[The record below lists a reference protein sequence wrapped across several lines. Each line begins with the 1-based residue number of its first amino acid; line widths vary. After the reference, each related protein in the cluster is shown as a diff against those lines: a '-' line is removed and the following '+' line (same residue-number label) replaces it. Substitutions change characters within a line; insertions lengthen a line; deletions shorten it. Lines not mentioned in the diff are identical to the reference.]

1 MEGGSARVSR
11 PVRSGEQA
19 PQAQWLIARGGLA
32 MSSEIRGYVQNLNLS
47 FRIMERDSMDRL
59 DAMSTFLG
67 VVEAGSLSA
76 AARQLK
82 MPLTT
87 ISRKLSEL
95 ESYLRTKLFNR
106 SSRQLVLTDAGSSYL
121 AACKR
126 ILTDVTEAPMDLIY
140 LAVSALL
147 RTMFGVAL
155 ALSAGAEVR
164 K

>member
-1 MEGGSARVSR
+1 
-11 PVRSGEQA
+11 VRSGEQA